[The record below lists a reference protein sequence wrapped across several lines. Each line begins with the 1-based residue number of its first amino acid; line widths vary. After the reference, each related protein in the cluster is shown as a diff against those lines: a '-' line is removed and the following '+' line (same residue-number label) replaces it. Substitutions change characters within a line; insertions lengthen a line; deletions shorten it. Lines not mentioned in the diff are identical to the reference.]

1 MAPQP
6 GGSQPRVAQPRVA
19 QPLVAPR
26 ILGSVTSSGEID
38 LTDEQADGLSGGR
51 GFGVQH
57 AMRIIV
63 ALARASGADRLIAVT
78 RAHVDGVLYHGQA
91 SLDFVEWLTMAEARV
106 AVPTTLNV
114 ASLDLLHPWLFRG
127 NQASA
132 TAGRRLVDGYLEL
145 GCLPTMTCAP
155 YQAQDRPGLGEDVA
169 WAESNAIV
177 FVNSVLGAR
186 TARYGDFSDIAAA
199 IAGCVPYA
207 GLHRPE
213 ARLASLIV
221 ELDPDTAPSL
231 TDESDFGAL
240 GLIVGEFAAGQVPAI
255 VGLPPD
261 STEDALKA
269 LGAAAAS
276 SGSVAMFHAVG
287 ITPEAPNLAAAVV
300 RGRAPACVRVDAAM
314 LRRAL
319 TSLATAPDGPIDAVS
334 LGTPHFSVREF
345 ERLRAVLAG
354 TPGSIRVE
362 FCVSTSR
369 AVLAEITGLG
379 WLDDLA
385 GAGVTVVTDTCT
397 YVSRILRD
405 PGGITMTNSAKWAFY
420 APANLD
426 ARVVYGSLR
435 DCVESAKAG
444 SVVRTRA

>member
-1 MAPQP
+1 MP
-6 GGSQPRVAQPRVA
+6 G
-19 QPLVAPR
+19 
-26 ILGSVTSSGEID
+26 ILGAVRHAIAID

-51 GFGVQH
+51 GLGIQR
-57 AMRIIV
+57 AMQIIM
-63 ALARASGADRLIAVT
+63 ALGRASGARRLIPVT

-91 SLDFVEWLTMAEARV
+91 SQDFVEWLTSAEAQV

-127 NQASA
+127 DEAAA
-132 TAGRRLVDGYLEL
+132 TAGRRLVDSYLRL

-155 YQAQDRPGLGEDVA
+155 YQAADRPGLGEDVA

-213 ARLASLIV
+213 ARLASLVV
-221 ELDPDTAPSL
+221 ELDPDVAASL
-231 TDESDFGAL
+231 TDDSDLGAL
-240 GLIVGEFAAGQVPAI
+240 GLVVGELAAGRIAAI
-255 VGLPPD
+255 VGLPTD
-261 STEDALKA
+261 TTEDGLKA

-287 ITPEAPNLAAAVV
+287 ITPEAPDLETAL
-300 RGRAPACVRVDAAM
+300 GRESEPERIHVDPAR

-319 TSLATAPDGPIDAVS
+319 ASLATVPDGPIDAVS
-334 LGTPHFSVREF
+334 LGTPHFSVGEF
-345 ERLRAVLAG
+345 ERLRTILG
-354 TPGSIRVE
+354 ETPGTVRVE
-362 FCVSTSR
+362 FSVATSR
-369 AVLAEITGLG
+369 AVLGQITSLG
-379 WLDDLA
+379 WLEDIEA
-385 GAGVTVVTDTCT
+385 AGVTVVTDTCT

-405 PGGITMTNSAKWAFY
+405 PSGITMTNSAKWAFY

-444 SVVRTRA
+444 AVVRTRP

>member
-1 MAPQP
+1 MSHRPELA
-6 GGSQPRVAQPRVA
+6 
-19 QPLVAPR
+19 
-26 ILGSVTSSGEID
+26 
-38 LTDEQADGLSGGR
+38 LTDEQADGLAGGA
-51 GFGVQH
+51 GEGVRR

-63 ALARASGADRLIAVT
+63 ALAAAGGADRLIPVT

-91 SLDFVEWLTMAEARV
+91 SLDLVDWLTSVDAAV

-127 NQASA
+127 DGAEA
-132 TAGRRLVDGYLEL
+132 TAGRRLVDGYLRL

-155 YQAQDRPGLGEDVA
+155 YQAEDRPSLGEDVA

-177 FVNSVLGAR
+177 FANSVLGAR

-221 ELDPDTAPSL
+221 ELAQDVENELA
-231 TDESDFGAL
+231 DESDVGAL
-240 GLIVGEFAAGQVPAI
+240 GLIVGERAAGRIPVI
-255 VGLPPD
+255 VGLP
-261 STEDALKA
+261 SGTTEDALKA

-287 ITPEAPNLAAAVV
+287 VTPEAPDLATALV
-300 RGRAPACVRVDAAM
+300 RDREPDHVRVDAGM
-314 LRRAL
+314 IRRAVA
-319 TSLATAPDGPIDAVS
+319 SLGTVPDGPIDAVA
-334 LGTPHFSVREF
+334 LGTPHFSVGEF
-345 ERLRAVLAG
+345 GRLRTCLAE
-354 TPGSIRVE
+354 TPGKVRVE
-362 FCVSTSR
+362 CSVSTSR
-369 AVLAEITGLG
+369 GVLAEITALG
-379 WLDDLA
+379 WLDELTTA
-385 GAGVTVVTDTCT
+385 GITIVTDTCT

-405 PGGITMTNSAKWAFY
+405 PTGITMTDSAKWAFY

-444 SVVRTRA
+444 IVVRTRS